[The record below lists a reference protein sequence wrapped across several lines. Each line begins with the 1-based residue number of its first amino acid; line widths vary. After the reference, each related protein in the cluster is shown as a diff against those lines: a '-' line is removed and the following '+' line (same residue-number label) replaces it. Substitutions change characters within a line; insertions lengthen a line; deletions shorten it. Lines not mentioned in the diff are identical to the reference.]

1 MLLQEREKKYTMN
14 LRHLIE
20 LPCESDPFTV
30 ESSSKS
36 VVSLALAEEGKE
48 EILCYADKG
57 QKRFED
63 FVEDRL
69 LPSS

>member
-1 MLLQEREKKYTMN
+1 MLLQKREKNTMN
-14 LRHLIE
+14 LRQLIWAHQ
-20 LPCESDPFTV
+20 FTV
-30 ESSSKS
+30 ESPVKN
-36 VVSLALAEEGKE
+36 VVSSALVPEKGKE
-48 EILCYADKG
+48 DILCYVDKG